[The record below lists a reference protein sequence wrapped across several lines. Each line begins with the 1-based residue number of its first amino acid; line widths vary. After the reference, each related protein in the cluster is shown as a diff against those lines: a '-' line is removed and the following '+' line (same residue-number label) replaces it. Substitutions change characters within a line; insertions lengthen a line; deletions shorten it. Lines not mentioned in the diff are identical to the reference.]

1 MFVFSDTIYYL
12 YFNFKFI
19 LKMGAAGNKKPK
31 RLDSKSKGK
40 SEYQME
46 KAVAEST
53 GKHKKNK

>member
-1 MFVFSDTIYYL
+1 
-12 YFNFKFI
+12 
-19 LKMGAAGNKKPK
+19 MGAAGNKKPK
-31 RLDSKSKGK
+31 GRSDSKSKGK